1 MSSVAVPPRD
11 GSPVALVAVSEDAD
25 TPRPCRP
32 PAVDLSTH
40 HLDRVGMEADSAEAS
55 VAEAEVVASVV
66 EVSAAGAI
74 ASVVL
79 AVVSDTRAT
88 VAASVDKRPLTR
100 PLALVVDAVE
110 VSEVVASAVIVVT
123 AVALV
128 VDSTVVQLAAIRSLC
143 GLGIAMLTVTAVT
156 MTVTTVTETVIVTA
170 WETEVWETETETD
183 SGTGIVNVV
192 VTGMAAA
199 VVMVA
204 AMAVV
209 MVAGRIMDASETVRT
224 NLDTMIPVP
233 GEGTRPSL
241 IPQVLPLSYEVWF
254 CLRVSLIYPVF
265 ITLSQG

>member
-1 MSSVAVPPRD
+1 MSSVAVPPRG
-11 GSPVALVAVSEDAD
+11 GSPVALVAVSEGAD

-40 HLDRVGMEADSAEAS
+40 HLDRVGMEVDSAEAS

-66 EVSAAGAI
+66 EVSAVGVI

-88 VAASVDKRPLTR
+88 VAASVDRRPLTR

-123 AVALV
+123 AVVAPV

-143 GLGIAMLTVTAVT
+143 GLGIAMLTVTAAT

-199 VVMVA
+199 AVMVA
-204 AMAVV
+204 AMVVV
-209 MVAGRIMDASETVRT
+209 MAAGRIMDANETVRM

-241 IPQVLPLSYEVWF
+241 IPLGLTSF
-254 CLRVSLIYPVF
+254 L
-265 ITLSQG
+265 